1 MVTSYSHIV
10 GEKNLLWAE
19 VAELNLGRHEQ
30 STNHHEGEHVEADVV
45 IPLTLVQVASDH
57 DEDEDADEDKGTPPL
72 KKNVFFR
79 ALPKLP
85 LPLPLF
91 WATCTSFSAVKY
103 KCIYCIF

>member
-45 IPLTLVQVASDH
+45 IPFTLVQVASDH
-57 DEDEDADEDKGTPPL
+57 DEDGHTD
-72 KKNVFFR
+72 
-79 ALPKLP
+79 
-85 LPLPLF
+85 
-91 WATCTSFSAVKY
+91 
-103 KCIYCIF
+103 